1 MKDTRREAMVRQTT
15 TDGTIDTRKLRTG
28 PHALRRKKAYSGGPR
43 YMVAGLHANGWG
55 AVPTLP

>member
-1 MKDTRREAMVRQTT
+1 MVRQTT

-55 AVPTLP
+55 PVPTLP